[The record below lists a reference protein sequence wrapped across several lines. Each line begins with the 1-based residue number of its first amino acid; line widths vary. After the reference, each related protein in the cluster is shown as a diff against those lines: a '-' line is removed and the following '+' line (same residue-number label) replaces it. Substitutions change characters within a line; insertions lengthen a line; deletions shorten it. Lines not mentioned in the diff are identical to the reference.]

1 MSMNSSIWHSVPVMI
16 QPQTWA
22 CWYTSFRM
30 VVSYERGR
38 GHGAGLIDPSENA
51 RTQALF
57 TANQGIGATSTER
70 EEIARL
76 LGFQVMYATLTEEG
90 IWDLLRRSP
99 VIYAGR
105 WPNQPAGHWVVIKG
119 ISVDT
124 IAINNPAVGSQN
136 FNYRSFLTTYL
147 LQTAERP
154 LIYPR

>member
-1 MSMNSSIWHSVPVMI
+1 MVMNSSIWHPVPVMI

-30 VVSYERGR
+30 VVAYERGR
-38 GHGAGLIDPSENA
+38 GRGAGLVDPSENT

-57 TANQGIGATSTER
+57 TANHGVGATSTER
-70 EEIARL
+70 EEVARL
-76 LGFQVMYATLTEEG
+76 LGFEVLYSSLTEEG
-90 IWDLLRRSP
+90 MWDLVRRSP

-105 WPNQPAGHWVVIKG
+105 WPGEAAGHWVVIKG

-124 IAINNPAVGSQN
+124 IAINNPASGSQN
-136 FNYRSFLTTYL
+136 FNYRDFVSTYL

-154 LIYPR
+154 LIHHR